1 MLKNSQEKS
10 IITTVM
16 FMVLVLINFMIVPS
30 LQANMTEIQSTE
42 LQNIEIQGTE
52 TQYTEIQSI
61 ITYTYDSLGR
71 LISDTTDQVSTNKYD
86 YDPAGNRL
94 STSTKQQK

>member
-10 IITTVM
+10 IITIVM

-30 LQANMTEIQSTE
+30 LQANMTEIQSNE
-42 LQNIEIQGTE
+42 LQNIE
-52 TQYTEIQSI
+52 TQDTEIQST

-86 YDPAGNRL
+86 YDPVGNRL

>member
-1 MLKNSQEKS
+1 MLKNSKKSS
-10 IITTVM
+10 IITIAMTM
-16 FMVLVLINFMIVPS
+16 TLALINFMIAPS
-30 LQANMTEIQSTE
+30 LQANMTEIQST
-42 LQNIEIQGTE
+42 
-52 TQYTEIQSI
+52 

-71 LISDTTDQVSTNKYD
+71 LISDTTDQVSANKYD

>member
-1 MLKNSQEKS
+1 MTMTLA
-10 IITTVM
+10 
-16 FMVLVLINFMIVPS
+16 LINFMTVPS
-30 LQANMTEIQSTE
+30 LQANMTEIQST
-42 LQNIEIQGTE
+42 
-52 TQYTEIQSI
+52 

>member
-1 MLKNSQEKS
+1 MLKNSQKKS
-10 IITTVM
+10 IITIAMTM
-16 FMVLVLINFMIVPS
+16 TLALINFMIVPNI
-30 LQANMTEIQSTE
+30 QANMTEIQSTE
-42 LQNIEIQGTE
+42 LQNIEIQGAE
-52 TQYTEIQSI
+52 TQDTEIQST

-94 STSTKQQK
+94 ATSTQQQK